1 MNTRCLETLNLGHN
15 SLTTEGIHR
24 LKDGL
29 LQNKSLL
36 RIGLQ
41 AAKISCEGW
50 LLQQVGDS
58 RVYIDFQLQGPW
70 LLPSSLLKVLDWFAW
85 T

>member
-1 MNTRCLETLNLGHN
+1 MFTKQTVKILLPFQTSTQSLETLNLGHN
-15 SLTTEGIHR
+15 NITNEGVHR

-41 AAKISCEGW
+41 AAKISCEGKKTT
-50 LLQQVGDS
+50 LEAMRS
-58 RVYIDFQLQGPW
+58 M
-70 LLPSSLLKVLDWFAW
+70 VLSVPII
-85 T
+85 

>member
-1 MNTRCLETLNLGHN
+1 MVAISRNPSDGHLFDVQVNTKCLETLNLGHN
-15 SLTTEGIHR
+15 TLTTEGIHR

-41 AAKISCEGW
+41 ASKITCEGQN
-50 LLQQVGDS
+50 LEFLGMIS
-58 RVYIDFQLQGPW
+58 FDF
-70 LLPSSLLKVLDWFAW
+70 
-85 T
+85 